1 MKSFFITV
9 FSLFCFS
16 VSAQVDSYQEDII
29 KYLNVNGT
37 YQQYDQA
44 YDGMFD
50 VLKRNFSGA
59 NIPNE
64 VWANLKK
71 NRKQSIDD
79 VIQFL
84 SFAYRKQF
92 SQTEINELYAFY
104 TTEAGKKMQIDPGL
118 LTSEENELLANFY
131 KSDLGKKMDSV
142 KVELA
147 SDISEISSHWSR
159 DLFAS
164 KMSAL
169 VKLGYDT
176 RQ

>member
-16 VSAQVDSYQEDII
+16 VSAQVDTYQEDII

-50 VLKRNFSGA
+50 VLKRNFSSA
-59 NIPNE
+59 DIPDK
-64 VWANLKK
+64 VWTDLKK
-71 NRKQSIDD
+71 NRKESIND
-79 VIQFL
+79 VIKFL
-84 SFAYRKQF
+84 TFAYRKQF
-92 SQTEINELYAFY
+92 TQTEINQLHAFY
-104 TTEAGKKMQIDPGL
+104 TTEAGRKMQIDPSL
-118 LTSEENELLANFY
+118 LTSEENDQLAAFY
-131 KSDLGKKMDSV
+131 QSDLGKKMDKA

-147 SDISEISSHWSR
+147 ADISEISSHWSR